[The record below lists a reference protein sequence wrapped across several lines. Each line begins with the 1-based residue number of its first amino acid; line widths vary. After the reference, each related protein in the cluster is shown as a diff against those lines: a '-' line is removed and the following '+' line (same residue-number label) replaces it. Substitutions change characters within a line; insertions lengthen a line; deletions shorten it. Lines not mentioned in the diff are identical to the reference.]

1 MSPSVTAEGENTVLS
16 LSAAKGI
23 LMLLEKAIKTGKAPN
38 STLDYLENILEFTS
52 SIKQPI

>member
-23 LMLLEKAIKTGKAPN
+23 LMFLEKAIKTGLAPN
-38 STLDYLENILEFTS
+38 PTLDYLEKILEFTS
-52 SIKQPI
+52 SMK